1 MVEILLTDNL
11 ISETDKVQTLRKG
24 VWGWWE
30 CGAGGREV
38 EGCDI
43 CYSGETR
50 VHILNLGR
58 NRERGNSER
67 NSDSPRKKA
76 GGGQSGKLVSLNNSA
91 LN

>member
-1 MVEILLTDNL
+1 MCRPL
-11 ISETDKVQTLRKG
+11 ISDTDKEQTFRKG
-24 VWGWWE
+24 VWGWRGGSE
-30 CGAGGREV
+30 GGRGSDKYYSV
-38 EGCDI
+38 E
-43 CYSGETR
+43 TK
-50 VHILNLGR
+50 VQILNLGR